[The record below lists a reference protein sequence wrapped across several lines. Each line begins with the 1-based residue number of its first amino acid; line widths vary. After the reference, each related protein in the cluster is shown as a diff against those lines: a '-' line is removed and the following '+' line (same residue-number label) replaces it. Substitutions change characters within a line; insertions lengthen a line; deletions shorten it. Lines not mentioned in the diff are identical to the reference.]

1 MPGLGLYVTLKDVKG
16 VKSITVVDTKVVP
29 MTQGGKIGTS
39 GVMGP
44 YVPRKNSW
52 SIKER
57 GLCHDYLHK

>member
-44 YVPRKNSW
+44 YVPRKNPSR
-52 SIKER
+52 SEDCVMTTYIGKP
-57 GLCHDYLHK
+57 